1 MTDMSKRYFEDIAE
15 GERLDCRPVK
25 ISKEA
30 IVRFAAEFD
39 PQPFHID
46 DLAARASVFG
56 GLVASSLHT
65 LSACTRTV
73 VEAQGDVAILSGI
86 GMDEVKMF
94 NPVRPGDILNVDAR
108 WVDLKRSRNK
118 PNRGF
123 ARIKCIVTNQN
134 GEPVVE
140 YGYQYFLSCQIAG
153 TNAEGVNGS

>member
-1 MTDMSKRYFEDIAE
+1 MSKRYFEDIAE
-15 GERLDCRPVK
+15 GEHLDCCPVT
-25 ISKEA
+25 ISREA
-30 IVRFAAEFD
+30 IVRFAREFD

-46 DLAARASVFG
+46 EEMARASIFG

-65 LSACTRTV
+65 LSVCTRTV
-73 VEAQGDVAILSGI
+73 VEAQGNVAILSGI

-118 PNRGF
+118 SDRGF
-123 ARIKCIVTNQN
+123 ARISCVVRNQN

-140 YGYQYFLSCQIAG
+140 YGYRYLLSCRFTV
-153 TNAEGVNGS
+153 TNAEGAHDSR